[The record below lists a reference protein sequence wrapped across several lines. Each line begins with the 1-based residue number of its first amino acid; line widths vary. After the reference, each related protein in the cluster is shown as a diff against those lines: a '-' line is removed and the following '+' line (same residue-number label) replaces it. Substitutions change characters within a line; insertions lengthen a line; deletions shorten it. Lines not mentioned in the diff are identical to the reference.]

1 MSELISSIFTS
12 ICVSCYIILYIPQ
25 IYNIYKLKTSDNIS
39 VGTMIILSISNTFNI
54 ISLVFLHM
62 QLSLLLIGVI
72 CLVMNYIL
80 YICILTYKRINKQF
94 HIQVFFT
101 IFITQILLCIFISVY
116 ISDIND
122 NLKIILGYIFTL
134 LSSLT
139 FFGSKIPQ
147 IYKNFKS
154 RVIYEISVNM
164 FIFSILGNI
173 FFILSIITFSL
184 DSDYIYKNI
193 SWLIST
199 CITIVLDLILVLQWF
214 YYKS

>member
-122 NLKIILGYIFTL
+122 NLKIILGYIFTYAIIFITYRDCVSNNEL
-134 LSSLT
+134 YT
-139 FFGSKIPQ
+139 
-147 IYKNFKS
+147 IYMY
-154 RVIYEISVNM
+154 I
-164 FIFSILGNI
+164 NI
-173 FFILSIITFSL
+173 
-184 DSDYIYKNI
+184 
-193 SWLIST
+193 
-199 CITIVLDLILVLQWF
+199 
-214 YYKS
+214 